1 MAFLAFRSVANR
13 GHLQGSGSTR
23 WRAAHDLLTLMANI

>member
-1 MAFLAFRSVANR
+1 MAFLAFHSVANR

-23 WRAAHDLLTLMANI
+23 LRADHDLLTLMASI